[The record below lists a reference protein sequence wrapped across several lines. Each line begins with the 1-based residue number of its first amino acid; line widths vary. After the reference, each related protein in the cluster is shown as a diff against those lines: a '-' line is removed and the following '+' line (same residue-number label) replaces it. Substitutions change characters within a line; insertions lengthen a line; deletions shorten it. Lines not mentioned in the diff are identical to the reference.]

1 MENFQNIY
9 PSKIKVLSTRN
20 TVDIQLEDRF
30 LKNYPVIIPD
40 YPTDDSYFVDTTI
53 INNSYTGSLGADYDG

>member
-1 MENFQNIY
+1 M
-9 PSKIKVLSTRN
+9 
-20 TVDIQLEDRF
+20 DIQLEDRF

-53 INNSYTGSLGADYDG
+53 INNSYTGSLGADFSVCL